1 MIPFNKPFIIGK
13 ELEYIADAVQ
23 SGHLSG
29 DGKYTKKCSHWME
42 EKFNAKKVLLT
53 HSCTGA
59 LEIAAILANI
69 IPGDEVILPSY
80 TFVSTVNAFVLR
92 GAIPVWCEIREDTL
106 NIDETKIEA
115 LITTKTR
122 AIVPVH
128 YAGVGCEMDSIMK
141 IAKQHN
147 IVVIE
152 DAAQAVGSTYKG
164 KFLGTIGHL
173 GCFSFHETKNVISGE
188 GGALLVNNPLYIER
202 AEIIREK
209 GTNRSNFFRG
219 LVDKYTWV
227 DYGSSFLPSELVT
240 AFLFAQL
247 EESDIINSK
256 RLSIWNY
263 YYKGLSKLSDSG
275 KLRLPVIPS
284 SCKHNAHM
292 FYIIL
297 PSAKKR
303 DSLMNSLKKN
313 GVHTVFHY
321 IPLHAAPMGQI
332 LQPKVPNLPITVN
345 LASRLLRLPM
355 YFELSEKEQRKIVS
369 LICKLI
375 S

>member
-29 DGKYTKKCSHWME
+29 DGKYTKKCSRWME
-42 EKFNAKKVLLT
+42 EKFNAQKVLLT

-69 IPGDEVILPSY
+69 NPGDEVIFPSY

-115 LITTKTR
+115 LITTKTK

-128 YAGVGCEMDSIMK
+128 YAGVGCEMDAIMN
-141 IAKQHN
+141 IAKRHN
-147 IVVIE
+147 LLVIE
-152 DAAQAVGSTYKG
+152 DAAQAVCSTYKG

-173 GCFSFHETKNVISGE
+173 GCFSFHETKNIISGE
-188 GGALLVNNPLYIER
+188 GGALVINNSDLIER

-247 EESDIINSK
+247 EESDVINRK

-263 YYKGLSKLSDSG
+263 YYEGLKELADSG
-275 KLRLPVIPS
+275 KFRLPVIPS
-284 SCKHNAHM
+284 CCEHNAHM

-297 PSAKKR
+297 PSAEKR
-303 DSLMNSLKKN
+303 DRLMNSLREN

-321 IPLHAAPMGQI
+321 IPLHTAPMGQV
-332 LQPKVPNLPITVN
+332 LQPKVRDLHITVN
-345 LASRLLRLPM
+345 FASRLLRLPM
-355 YFELSEKEQRKIVS
+355 YFELSEKEQGI
-369 LICKLI
+369 IINEINKLI
-375 S
+375 

>member
-29 DGKYTKKCSHWME
+29 DGKYTKKCSRWME
-42 EKFNAKKVLLT
+42 ERFNAQKVLLT

-69 IPGDEVILPSY
+69 CPGDEVILPSY

-92 GAIPVWCEIREDTL
+92 GAVPVWCEIREDTL

-115 LITTKTR
+115 LITTKTK

-128 YAGVGCEMDSIMK
+128 YAGVGCEMDAIMN
-141 IAKQHN
+141 IAKRHSLL
-147 IVVIE
+147 VIE
-152 DAAQAVGSTYKG
+152 DAAQAVCSTYKG

-173 GCFSFHETKNVISGE
+173 GCFSFHETKNIISGE
-188 GGALLVNNPLYIER
+188 GGALVINNPDIIER
-202 AEIIREK
+202 SEIIREK

-247 EESDIINSK
+247 EESDVINRK
-256 RLSIWNY
+256 RLSIWNHY
-263 YYKGLSKLSDSG
+263 YEGLKELADCG

-284 SCKHNAHM
+284 CCEHNAHM

-297 PSAKKR
+297 PSVEQR
-303 DSLMNSLKKN
+303 DSLMNSLREN

-321 IPLHAAPMGQI
+321 IPLHTAPMGQVV
-332 LQPKVPNLPITVN
+332 QPEIPKLIITDD

-355 YFELSEKEQRKIVS
+355 YFELSEKEQNKIINE
-369 LICKLI
+369 ICYVI
-375 S
+375 